1 MEAEKASSSGREE
14 KPVALLIIGVGVVQG
29 RSSLHMIINWR

>member
-29 RSSLHMIINWR
+29 RSNLHMMIDRR